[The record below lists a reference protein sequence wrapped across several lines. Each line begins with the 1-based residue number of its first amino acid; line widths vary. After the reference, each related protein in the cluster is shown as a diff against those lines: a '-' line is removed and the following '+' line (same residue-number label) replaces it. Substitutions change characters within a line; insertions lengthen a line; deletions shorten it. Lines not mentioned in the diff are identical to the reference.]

1 MYLKN
6 IELSNF
12 RNYENLNIE
21 FVNGTNIIYGN
32 NGKGKTNILEAI
44 YVSAITKSYRAQK
57 DIEYINFNFESTR
70 VNSCFSKEDINFN
83 VEVFA
88 DKMGNKCIKEDGL
101 KINKYTEFI
110 GKFPIVLFCPEDM
123 DIVKGAPKN
132 RRKFLDILIS
142 QISKKYVITLS
153 EYKKTINIKNSL
165 LKSDREKIDLN
176 YLKIINEKLAGQ
188 ILEIVS
194 RRKEYIEKLL
204 VYAKEI
210 QKKISK
216 ESEELDLIYVTE
228 FKDMNYEQI
237 LNTLNNSI
245 DSDIFKKTSTKGV
258 GHDDF
263 LVLVNGNEVSKYGS
277 QGQNR
282 TAMLALKIGE
292 AKLLEKEKETLPIV
306 LLDDVFSELDNERIN
321 FLLEYIKSF
330 QTVITTTTIE
340 NIRIDDAKIFDI
352 HELAK

>member
-1 MYLKN
+1 
-6 IELSNF
+6 
-12 RNYENLNIE
+12 
-21 FVNGTNIIYGN
+21 
-32 NGKGKTNILEAI
+32 
-44 YVSAITKSYRAQK
+44 
-57 DIEYINFNFESTR
+57 
-70 VNSCFSKEDINFN
+70 
-83 VEVFA
+83 
-88 DKMGNKCIKEDGL
+88 
-101 KINKYTEFI
+101 
-110 GKFPIVLFCPEDM
+110 
-123 DIVKGAPKN
+123 
-132 RRKFLDILIS
+132 
-142 QISKKYVITLS
+142 
-153 EYKKTINIKNSL
+153 
-165 LKSDREKIDLN
+165 
-176 YLKIINEKLAGQ
+176 
-188 ILEIVS
+188 
-194 RRKEYIEKLL
+194 
-204 VYAKEI
+204 
-210 QKKISK
+210 
-216 ESEELDLIYVTE
+216 
-228 FKDMNYEQI
+228 MNYEQI